1 MSNRFKI
8 QIVLLIVL
16 LAISLGTL
24 GYIVIEGESFFTSLY
39 MTVITITSV
48 GYGEMFEL
56 STAGRILTMLLC
68 VIGLIVMFGS
78 VALLTSTLVE
88 AQLPLIWQQN
98 RMNQRIKQ
106 LDNHIIICGAGDMA
120 HVIMDEMV
128 QNDQDFVVVEKDLDV
143 FEELLEF
150 HPNIAAFHGDAT
162 DDDILLEVGIER
174 ANGLISTLPTDAENL
189 FVCLAAREL
198 NQDLQIVTRIDEQS
212 NRKRMEKAGA
222 NGVISPRV
230 TGGVRMANLVLQPEI
245 VSFMDVIHQD
255 RSGTYQLA
263 EVLIHE
269 NSSLEGKT
277 LAEASIPD
285 KTGLIVISRQAANN
299 EKPEFNPTS
308 STRLNAGDK
317 LIVLGNS
324 GQIEQ
329 LRGFTNNPEQ
339 L

>member
-8 QIVLLIVL
+8 QLVFVAVLLSL
-16 LAISLGTL
+16 SLGTA
-24 GYIVIEGESFFTSLY
+24 GYMIIEGQPFLPSLY

-48 GYGEMFEL
+48 GFGQEFEL
-56 STAGRILTMLLC
+56 TTPGYLLTMTLC
-68 VIGLIVMFGS
+68 VVGLIVMIGS
-78 VALLTSTLVE
+78 VTLLTSTLVE

-98 RMNQRIKQ
+98 RMNRRIKQ

-120 HVIMDEMV
+120 HVIIEELK
-128 QNDQDFVVVEKDLDV
+128 QNDREFVVIEKDLDV

-150 HPNIAAFHGDAT
+150 HPEVAAYHGDAT
-162 DDDILLEVGIER
+162 DDDALLEVGIER
-174 ANGLISTLPTDAENL
+174 AAGLISTLPTDAENL

-230 TGGVRMANLVLQPEI
+230 TGGLRMANLVLHPEI

-255 RSGTYQLA
+255 QSGMYQLA
-263 EVLIHE
+263 EVTIDA
-269 NSSLEGKT
+269 SSALADQT

-285 KTGLIVISRQAANN
+285 KTGLIVISRHPADSR
-299 EKPEFNPTS
+299 KPEFNPTS
-308 STRLNAGDK
+308 STRLKAGDR
-317 LIVLGNS
+317 LVVLGNAD
-324 GQIEQ
+324 QIDR
-329 LRGFTNNPEQ
+329 LRDFTTEGKSP
-339 L
+339 